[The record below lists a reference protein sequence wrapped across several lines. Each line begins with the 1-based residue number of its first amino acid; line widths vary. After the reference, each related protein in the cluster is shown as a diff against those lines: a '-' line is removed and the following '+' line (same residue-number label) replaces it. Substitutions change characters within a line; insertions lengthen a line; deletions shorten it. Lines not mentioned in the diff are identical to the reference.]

1 MKQHSNGSVVQGFG
15 PIFAA
20 ALTVGLG
27 CLWSASVVHAADVQA
42 AISTLAEIGTDKTK
56 LASYCSAS
64 AELFSAPPEK
74 TEEMAEKFDAT
85 VRAFGPQFAAAL
97 DLHYDLDDAAPD
109 GIAMVEQ
116 FAKLDALCAK

>member
-1 MKQHSNGSVVQGFG
+1 MTRHCASMILHGFRPILAATVV
-15 PIFAA
+15 
-20 ALTVGLG
+20 VGLG
-27 CLWSASVVHAADVQA
+27 GMWSATTVHAADVQA
-42 AISTLAEIGTDKTK
+42 AITTLAEIGSDKTK
-56 LASYCSAS
+56 LAAYCAAS
-64 AELFSAPPEK
+64 AELFSAQPEK